1 MRIVVKDPEDRNVR
15 LWIPTGLVLNR
26 FTALLAPMVLKDQ
39 EIVIT
44 REQAMTFIK
53 TQHACKRRFPDWV
66 MVEVQGAQGEN
77 VYIKL

>member
-1 MRIVVKDPEDRNVR
+1 MKILVKDPNEPTVR
-15 LWIPTGLVLNR
+15 IWLPTGLVLNR

-39 EIVIT
+39 GIVIT

-53 TQHACKRRFPDWV
+53 TLHDCKSRFPDWV
-66 MVEVQGAQGEN
+66 MVEVQGAKGEN

>member
-1 MRIVVKDPEDRNVR
+1 MKILVKDPNEPTVR
-15 LWIPTGLVLNR
+15 IWLPTGLVLNR

-39 EIVIT
+39 GIAIT

-53 TQHACKRRFPDWV
+53 TLHVCKRRFPNWV